1 MYFKGLSITV
11 YIDCEKLSNEVDSA
25 CIAWYTMHNR
35 KGNLLMVYNL
45 KCLRIKKGYTQEQLS
60 LKSNVSRATISKIEN
75 DEEVEVKVSTLIALA
90 EALEVPLADFFMT
103 A

>member
-1 MYFKGLSITV
+1 
-11 YIDCEKLSNEVDSA
+11 
-25 CIAWYTMHNR
+25 
-35 KGNLLMVYNL
+35 MVYNL

>member
-1 MYFKGLSITV
+1 
-11 YIDCEKLSNEVDSA
+11 
-25 CIAWYTMHNR
+25 
-35 KGNLLMVYNL
+35 MVYNL

-90 EALEVPLADFFMT
+90 EALEVPLADFFMP